1 MKSLEH
7 STFNIQHST
16 FKSTGCGG
24 GGFRWTLRVE
34 CWVLNVFHSVRLV
47 CALTLLVFCFVKQV
61 HAVVPVETT
70 AMFDSANRLYD
81 EGKYTAAASSYEK
94 LVEAGVMSPALYF
107 NLGNSF
113 FKSGQIG
120 RAIAAYRKAEQ
131 MSPRDPDVQGNLQFA
146 RNQVQGP
153 TMRPTRAQK
162 ALGRLTVNE
171 WTVVTMAGLWVS
183 LLLLATMQWRP
194 GWRVSLRG
202 LTAAIIGATVVLAI
216 CLILAWNGSR
226 TSDIVIVIRPDT
238 MVRNGPLESSQNS
251 FTAQDGAEMR
261 VIDKKTD
268 WLQVTDSNGRVGWVN
283 RDAVVSPGRS

>member
-1 MKSLEH
+1 MQAPNAGH
-7 STFNIQHST
+7 WMFDV
-16 FKSTGCGG
+16 G
-24 GGFRWTLRVE
+24 
-34 CWVLNVFHSVRLV
+34 CWVLDVFHLPKFVF
-47 CALTLLVFCFVKQV
+47 ALLAITICSINV

-162 ALGRLTVNE
+162 ALSKLSVNE
-171 WTVVTMAGLWVS
+171 WTMVTMVGVWVS

-194 GWRVSLRG
+194 AWRASLRG

-226 TSDIVIVIRPDT
+226 TSDVVIVIRPDT

-251 FTAQDGAEMR
+251 FTAQDGAELR